1 MSITLP
7 ALLTPPNLDRLESIS
22 GSSMSRI
29 PLLLVLLVAAVG
41 AYDPYEHVCDDIDN
55 PDRAQT
61 AENACA
67 TLCYMEVSG
76 TEQFCL
82 LFRRYS
88 SLYSVLWQERVPE
101 DWRLE
106 AVPLLRVR

>member
-1 MSITLP
+1 
-7 ALLTPPNLDRLESIS
+7 
-22 GSSMSRI
+22 MSRI

-67 TLCYMEVSG
+67 TLCYME
-76 TEQFCL
+76 FCGKSECRKIGGWKPCHCFECDDRPSFYL
-82 LFRRYS
+82 EHLPYDKRR
-88 SLYSVLWQERVPE
+88 R
-101 DWRLE
+101 R
-106 AVPLLRVR
+106 R